1 MEILLAIAIIGLIFS
16 LVLNSR
22 SKKAFEKIMK
32 EQGFDTGIRNAIY
45 RYGLPNT
52 SERTLVNVYANNE
65 KLVIAQEDLKYE
77 IEFPKLTAVEFVDK
91 VEQLE
96 KNKSA
101 LARGAAGALLLGPL
115 GAIAGAASGIG
126 KKKEKGSFVVINYKS
141 DGDIKAIILQITRGI
156 FKAGKFAK
164 EMRNRIIKLNTENG
178 TVKL

>member
-77 IEFPKLTAVEFVDK
+77 IEFPKLTAVELVDK

-101 LARGAAGALLLGPL
+101 LARGIAGGLVLGPL

-141 DGDIKAIILQITRGI
+141 DGETKVIILKITSGI
-156 FKAGKFAK
+156 LKAAKFVK
-164 EMRNRIIKLNTENG
+164 EMKDKIIKLNTENG

>member
-1 MEILLAIAIIGLIFS
+1 MEILLAVAIVGLILS

-52 SERTLVNVYANNE
+52 SEKTLVNVFANDE
-65 KLVIAQEDLKYE
+65 KLVIAQKDLKYE
-77 IEFPKLTAVEFVDK
+77 IELSKLTAVEFVDK

-101 LARGAAGALLLGPL
+101 LVRGIAGGLVLGPL

-126 KKKEKGSFVVINYKS
+126 KKKEKGAFVVINYKS
-141 DGDIKAIILQITRGI
+141 DTEIKVIILQITTGI
-156 FKAGKFAK
+156 LKAAKFAK
-164 EMRNRIIKLNTENG
+164 EMKNKIIKLNTENG
-178 TVKL
+178 TIKL

>member
-101 LARGAAGALLLGPL
+101 LARGIAGGLVLGPL